1 VCVPFFMLICVY
13 GADDSSCTS
22 SSFDSSIMAMP
33 GRHITDIGMNQS
45 AGKMQANGVLHASIA
60 QHLPI
65 ARQLQHILLPG

>member
-1 VCVPFFMLICVY
+1 
-13 GADDSSCTS
+13 
-22 SSFDSSIMAMP
+22 MAMP